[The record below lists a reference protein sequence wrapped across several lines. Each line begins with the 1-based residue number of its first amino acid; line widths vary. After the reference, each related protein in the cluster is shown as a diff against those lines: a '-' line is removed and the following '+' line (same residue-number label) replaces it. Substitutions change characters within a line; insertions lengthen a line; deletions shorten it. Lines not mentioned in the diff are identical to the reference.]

1 MPAKQTNVYE
11 GMFIL
16 DPSKYSRDPAATS
29 QQIADMIMQNGG
41 TVLASRLWD
50 ERKLAYPI
58 NGHKKGI
65 YWLTYF
71 KMAGDG
77 ITPLERQCEI
87 TDDVIRKLI
96 LKVDPRIADAL
107 VQHALAGD
115 TSKRTGRAKA
125 AVREELRIGELP
137 EDVRAVARE
146 TPVSNNKREL
156 LALTRMPQE
165 EQRRAVAAVKSGES
179 KTVRISQ
186 AFRRFALSSSASVGP
201 LVARSQSSS
210 RISRVTTEVRA
221 CCTPAMKSRMP
232 SSS

>member
-71 KMAGDG
+71 KMPGDG

-115 TSKRTGRAKA
+115 TSKRTGSPA
-125 AVREELRIGELP
+125 A
-137 EDVRAVARE
+137 
-146 TPVSNNKREL
+146 
-156 LALTRMPQE
+156 
-165 EQRRAVAAVKSGES
+165 AAAE
-179 KTVRISQ
+179 
-186 AFRRFALSSSASVGP
+186 
-201 LVARSQSSS
+201 
-210 RISRVTTEVRA
+210 
-221 CCTPAMKSRMP
+221 
-232 SSS
+232 